1 MDGSGSPKIDMV
13 SERPQSETGPADH
26 FVERDGQRFAGHHL
40 LVDLWQAHHLDD
52 IAHVELTLR
61 RATEAAGATLLK
73 IDLHRFTD
81 TGGISGV
88 AIIAESHI
96 SIHTWP
102 ERAYAAIDVFMC
114 GDARPHDTIKVFRDA
129 FRPERVELIEHRRGR
144 L

>member
-13 SERPQSETGPADH
+13 SERPQSETGQSDH

-40 LVDLWQAHHLDD
+40 LVDLWQAQYLDD
-52 IAHVELTLR
+52 IAHVESALR
-61 RATEAAGATLLK
+61 RATEAAGAALLK

-114 GDARPHDTIKVFRDA
+114 GDARPHDTIEVFRDA
-129 FRPERVELIEHRRGR
+129 FRPERVELIEHRRG
-144 L
+144 LL